1 MKYNKY
7 YAMTLIAVAIIS
19 GCVSTPKVNSSLEE
33 AHSSYDNARSNPQIT
48 NLAPVELKEAG
59 DSLNQADMALSK
71 GQGADKV
78 NHLAYMA
85 KQQVAIAEAVAK
97 RKAAEIAVANAAA
110 RRSQVQLEA
119 RTAEADAANQQ
130 VAEAKVITDQQEAA
144 LAAAD
149 TNAELDQAIIAQQQ
163 KRLKEL
169 NARKTARGMVITLGD
184 VLFSTD
190 KSQLAPGGMRNVQN
204 LADFLN
210 EFRQHN
216 VMIEGF
222 TDITGS
228 NDYNQKL
235 SVRRANAVRTAL
247 IDMGVNSDRIATR
260 GYGEMFPVANNN
272 TAAGRQ
278 QNRRVEIIISDNN
291 GDIAPVEK

>member
-1 MKYNKY
+1 MKNKRY
-7 YAMTLIAVAIIS
+7 YATTLIAVAMIA
-19 GCVSTPKVNSSLEE
+19 GCVSTPKENSALN
-33 AHSSYDNARSNPQIT
+33 AAQSSYNSARSNPQVT
-48 NLAPVELKEAG
+48 ELAPVELKAAA
-59 DSLNQADMALSK
+59 DSLDRADMALRK
-71 GQGADKV
+71 GQSTDKV

-85 KQQVAIAEAVAK
+85 KQQVAIAEEVAK
-97 RKAAEIAVANAAA
+97 RKAAEMAVANAAA
-110 RRSQVQLEA
+110 QRNQLQLET
-119 RTAEADAANQQ
+119 RTSEADAANRK
-130 VAEAKVITDQQEAA
+130 VAEAKVLTDQQAA
-144 LAAAD
+144 ELAAAD
-149 TNAELDQAIIAQQQ
+149 TNAQRDQALITRQQ

-169 NARKTARGMVITLGD
+169 NARETARGMVITLGD
-184 VLFSTD
+184 VLFGTD
-190 KSQLAPGGMRNVQN
+190 KSQLASGGMRNVQK
-204 LADFLN
+204 LGEFLK

-222 TDITGS
+222 TDSTGS

-235 SVRRANAVRTAL
+235 SLRRANAVRTAL

-291 GDIAPVEK
+291 ANIAPR